1 MIAIPPSDNSGI
13 LWLTGMLIQVSQV
26 PCWRDL
32 SGADIA
38 LHDWCG
44 RSVIVSQIG
53 FFEMTLE
60 ISCSFIKAWE
70 QPSFTKTRLL
80 SQLAENLALWSSPPP
95 AHMQILNLSHQS
107 HYFDPF
113 LYCRQTSVIL
123 TGQSKDLI
131 NGSIWTSTCYLTCIF
146 HNTNWEIFYNFWV
159 LFLTNPVSSLG
170 RTVFGVCDWHF
181 FKQWDHCIP
190 LWLPLLLIYIL

>member
-32 SGADIA
+32 SGADVA

-95 AHMQILNLSHQS
+95 AHMQVLNL
-107 HYFDPF
+107 
-113 LYCRQTSVIL
+113 
-123 TGQSKDLI
+123 
-131 NGSIWTSTCYLTCIF
+131 
-146 HNTNWEIFYNFWV
+146 
-159 LFLTNPVSSLG
+159 VSS
-170 RTVFGVCDWHF
+170 
-181 FKQWDHCIP
+181 IP
-190 LWLPLLLIYIL
+190 LFWSISFLQTDFCNSNRTEWGPHKWLYLDFNLLPHMYFS